1 MFLLAIVMDKHLIV
15 VDIAGLEPG
24 LISEDRTPNICSLSA
39 KGEFARVRP
48 VFPAVTCTSQASMLS
63 GTYPRQ
69 HGIISNGLYD
79 RQTHTVSFWEQS
91 SSLVQAEKVWD
102 IAKRGGSGR
111 TTAVLFWQNTMY
123 AHADIVLTPRPLHME
138 DRMIMWC
145 YSRPPGLY
153 EKISYEIGK
162 FDLSTYWGPLAS
174 NKSSEWIGKASELV
188 LERQKPN
195 ILFTYI
201 PHLDYIFQREGIFPK
216 NLKEEIR
223 FVDNIVGN
231 IMKKTIDLGIRDQ
244 TQFVILSEYGFS
256 DVTSDIP
263 INRVFREHGLLAVRE
278 IEGREYIDFEYSLA
292 FAMVDHQVAH
302 IYVRGTSVQQ
312 VKRILD
318 ATEGIDTVLDE
329 EGKKLMN
336 INHERSGDLIAISDK
351 DRWFSYYWWFEEEKS
366 PPFANRVD
374 IHRKPGYDP
383 SELFIDS
390 KTNRIPLNGKM
401 VKASHGRVPSLSDG
415 AGLAVYVSD
424 RKGINKGKEDIVDTV
439 TIGRY
444 INSLIK

>member
-1 MFLLAIVMDKHLIV
+1 MFLLVIVMVKHLIV
-15 VDIAGLEPG
+15 VDIAGLEPR

-39 KGEFARVRP
+39 KGELVRVRP

-102 IAKRGGSGR
+102 IVKRGGSGR
-111 TTAVLFWQNTMY
+111 TTAALFWQNTMY
-123 AHADIVLTPRPLHME
+123 ADADIVLTPRPLHME

-174 NKSSEWIGKASELV
+174 NKSSAWIGTASELV

-263 INRVFREHGLLAVRE
+263 INRVFREHGLLAIRE

-302 IYVRGTSVQQ
+302 IYVKGTSVQQ
-312 VKRILD
+312 VKGVLD
-318 ATEGIDTVLDE
+318 AIEGIDIVLDE

-336 INHERSGDLIAISDK
+336 IDHERSGDLIAISDK

-424 RKGINKGKEDIVDTV
+424 RKGINKGNEDIVDTV

>member
-1 MFLLAIVMDKHLIV
+1 MFLLVIVMVKHLIV
-15 VDIAGLEPG
+15 VDIAGLEPR

-39 KGEFARVRP
+39 KGELARVRP

-102 IAKRGGSGR
+102 IAKRGGSDR
-111 TTAVLFWQNTMY
+111 TTAALFWQNTMY
-123 AHADIVLTPRPLHME
+123 ADADIVLTPRPLHME

-174 NKSSEWIGKASELV
+174 NKSSAWIGRASELV

-263 INRVFREHGLLAVRE
+263 INRVFREHGLLAIRE

-302 IYVRGTSVQQ
+302 IYVKGTSVQQ
-312 VKRILD
+312 VKRVLD
-318 ATEGIDTVLDE
+318 AIEGIDIVLDE

-336 INHERSGDLIAISDK
+336 IDHERSGDLIAISDK

-424 RKGINKGKEDIVDTV
+424 RIGINKGKEDIVDTV

>member
-1 MFLLAIVMDKHLIV
+1 MFLLVIVMVKHLIV
-15 VDIAGLEPG
+15 VDIAGLEPR
-24 LISEDRTPNICSLSA
+24 LISEDRTPNISSLSA
-39 KGEFARVRP
+39 KGELVRVRP

-111 TTAVLFWQNTMY
+111 TTAALFWQNTMY
-123 AHADIVLTPRPLHME
+123 ADADVVLTPRPLHME

-162 FDLSTYWGPLAS
+162 FDLSTYWGPFAS
-174 NKSSEWIGKASELV
+174 NKSSAWIGRATELV

-256 DVTSDIP
+256 NVTSDIP

-302 IYVRGTSVQQ
+302 IYIKGTSVHQ

-318 ATEGIDTVLDE
+318 GIEGIEIVLDE

-336 INHERSGDLIAISDK
+336 IDHERSGDLIAISDN

-383 SELFIDS
+383 SELFIDT
-390 KTNRIPLNGKM
+390 KTKGIPLNGKM
-401 VKASHGRVPSLSDG
+401 VKASHGRVPSLSDD

-424 RKGINKGKEDIVDTV
+424 RKGINKGNEDIVDTV

>member
-1 MFLLAIVMDKHLIV
+1 M
-15 VDIAGLEPG
+15 
-24 LISEDRTPNICSLSA
+24 
-39 KGEFARVRP
+39 
-48 VFPAVTCTSQASMLS
+48 
-63 GTYPRQ
+63 
-69 HGIISNGLYD
+69 
-79 RQTHTVSFWEQS
+79 
-91 SSLVQAEKVWD
+91 
-102 IAKRGGSGR
+102 
-111 TTAVLFWQNTMY
+111 
-123 AHADIVLTPRPLHME
+123 
-138 DRMIMWC
+138 
-145 YSRPPGLY
+145 
-153 EKISYEIGK
+153 
-162 FDLSTYWGPLAS
+162 
-174 NKSSEWIGKASELV
+174 
-188 LERQKPN
+188 
-195 ILFTYI
+195 LFTYI

-231 IMKKTIDLGIRDQ
+231 IMKKTIDLGIREQ

-263 INRVFREHGLLAVRE
+263 LNRVFREHGLLAVRE

-302 IYVRGTSVQQ
+302 IYIKGTSVQQ

-318 ATEGIDTVLDE
+318 GVEGIEIVLDE

-336 INHERSGDLIAISDK
+336 INHERSGDLIAISDNDK
-351 DRWFSYYWWFEEEKS
+351 WFSYYWWFEEEKS

-383 SELFIDS
+383 SELFIDT
-390 KTNRIPLNGKM
+390 KTKGIPLNGKM
-401 VKASHGRVPSLSDG
+401 VKASHGRVPSLSDDTG
-415 AGLAVYVSD
+415 FAVYVSD
-424 RKGINKGKEDIVDTV
+424 RKGINKGNDDIVDTV

>member
-1 MFLLAIVMDKHLIV
+1 MVKHLIV
-15 VDIAGLEPG
+15 VDIAGLEPR

-39 KGEFARVRP
+39 KGELARVRP

-102 IAKRGGSGR
+102 IAKRGGSDR
-111 TTAVLFWQNTMY
+111 TTAALFWQNTMY
-123 AHADIVLTPRPLHME
+123 ADADIVLTPRPLHME

-174 NKSSEWIGKASELV
+174 NKSSAWIGRASELV

-244 TQFVILSEYGFS
+244 AQFVILSEYGFS

-263 INRVFREHGLLAVRE
+263 INRVFREHGLLAIRE

-302 IYVRGTSVQQ
+302 IYVKGTSVQQ
-312 VKRILD
+312 VKRVLD
-318 ATEGIDTVLDE
+318 AIEGIDIVLDE

-336 INHERSGDLIAISDK
+336 IDHERSGDLIAISDK

-401 VKASHGRVPSLSDG
+401 VKASHGRVPTLSDG

-424 RKGINKGKEDIVDTV
+424 RIGINKGKEDIVDTV

>member
-1 MFLLAIVMDKHLIV
+1 
-15 VDIAGLEPG
+15 
-24 LISEDRTPNICSLSA
+24 
-39 KGEFARVRP
+39 
-48 VFPAVTCTSQASMLS
+48 
-63 GTYPRQ
+63 
-69 HGIISNGLYD
+69 
-79 RQTHTVSFWEQS
+79 
-91 SSLVQAEKVWD
+91 
-102 IAKRGGSGR
+102 AKRGGSGR

-123 AHADIVLTPRPLHME
+123 ADADIVLTPRPLHME

-318 ATEGIDTVLDE
+318 AIEGIDTVLDE

-336 INHERSGDLIAISDK
+336 IDHERSGDLIAISDK

-401 VKASHGRVPSLSDG
+401 VKASHGRVPSLSGG

-424 RKGINKGKEDIVDTV
+424 RKGINKGNEDIVDTV

>member
-1 MFLLAIVMDKHLIV
+1 MFLLVIVMVKHLIV
-15 VDIAGLEPG
+15 VDIAGLEPR

-39 KGEFARVRP
+39 KGELARVRP
-48 VFPAVTCTSQASMLS
+48 VFPAVTCTSQATMLS

-111 TTAVLFWQNTMY
+111 TTAALFWQNTMY
-123 AHADIVLTPRPLHME
+123 ADADIVLTPRPLHME

-174 NKSSEWIGKASELV
+174 NKSSAWIGRASELV

-263 INRVFREHGLLAVRE
+263 INRVFREHGLLAIRE

-302 IYVRGTSVQQ
+302 IYVKGTSVQQ
-312 VKRILD
+312 VKRVLD
-318 ATEGIDTVLDE
+318 AIEGIDIVLDE

-336 INHERSGDLIAISDK
+336 IDHERSGDLIAISDK
-351 DRWFSYYWWFEEEKS
+351 DRWFSYYWWFEEKKS

-424 RKGINKGKEDIVDTV
+424 RIGINKGKEDIVDTV

-444 INSLIK
+444 INSLII

>member
-1 MFLLAIVMDKHLIV
+1 MFLLVIVMVKHLIV
-15 VDIAGLEPG
+15 VDIAGLEPR

-39 KGEFARVRP
+39 KGELVRVRP

-102 IAKRGGSGR
+102 IAKRGGSDR
-111 TTAVLFWQNTMY
+111 TTAALFWQNTMY
-123 AHADIVLTPRPLHME
+123 ADADIVLTPRPLHME

-174 NKSSEWIGKASELV
+174 NKSSAWIGRASELV

-263 INRVFREHGLLAVRE
+263 INRVFREHGLLAIRE

-302 IYVRGTSVQQ
+302 IYVKGTSVQQ
-312 VKRILD
+312 VKRVLD
-318 ATEGIDTVLDE
+318 AIEGIDIVLDE

-336 INHERSGDLIAISDK
+336 IDHERSGDLIAISDK

-424 RKGINKGKEDIVDTV
+424 RKGINKGNEDIVDTV

>member
-123 AHADIVLTPRPLHME
+123 ADADIVLTPRPLHME

-153 EKISYEIGK
+153 EKISNEIGK

-424 RKGINKGKEDIVDTV
+424 RKGINKGKEDIIDTV

>member
-1 MFLLAIVMDKHLIV
+1 MDKHLIV

-123 AHADIVLTPRPLHME
+123 ADADIVLTPRPLHME

-318 ATEGIDTVLDE
+318 AIEGIDTVLDE
-329 EGKKLMN
+329 EGKKLMK
-336 INHERSGDLIAISDK
+336 IDHERSGDLIAISDK

-424 RKGINKGKEDIVDTV
+424 RKGINKGKEDIIDTV

>member
-1 MFLLAIVMDKHLIV
+1 
-15 VDIAGLEPG
+15 
-24 LISEDRTPNICSLSA
+24 
-39 KGEFARVRP
+39 
-48 VFPAVTCTSQASMLS
+48 
-63 GTYPRQ
+63 
-69 HGIISNGLYD
+69 
-79 RQTHTVSFWEQS
+79 
-91 SSLVQAEKVWD
+91 VQAEKVWD

-111 TTAVLFWQNTMY
+111 TTAALFWQNTMY
-123 AHADIVLTPRPLHME
+123 ADADIVLTPRPLHME

-145 YSRPPGLY
+145 YCRPPGLY
-153 EKISYEIGK
+153 EKISYDIGK
-162 FDLSTYWGPLAS
+162 FDLSTYWGPFAS
-174 NKSSEWIGKASELV
+174 NKSSAWIGRATELV

-231 IMKKTIDLGIRDQ
+231 IMKKTIDLGIREQ
-244 TQFVILSEYGFS
+244 TQFVVVSEYGFS

-263 INRVFREHGLLAVRE
+263 LNRVFREHGLLAVRE

-302 IYVRGTSVQQ
+302 IYIKGASVQQ
-312 VKRILD
+312 IKRILD
-318 ATEGIDTVLDE
+318 GIEGIEIVLDE

-336 INHERSGDLIAISDK
+336 INHERSGDLIAISES
-351 DRWFSYYWWFEEEKS
+351 DRWFSYYWWFDEEKS

-383 SELFIDS
+383 SELFIDT
-390 KTNRIPLNGKM
+390 KTKGIPLNGKM
-401 VKASHGRVPSLSDG
+401 VKASHGRVPSLSDD
-415 AGLAVYVSD
+415 AGLAAYVSD
-424 RKGINKGKEDIVDTV
+424 RKGINKVNEDFVDTV

>member
-1 MFLLAIVMDKHLIV
+1 MFLLFIVMVKHLIV
-15 VDIAGLEPG
+15 VDIAGLEPR
-24 LISEDRTPNICSLSA
+24 LISEDRTPNICGLSA
-39 KGEFARVRP
+39 KGELARVRP

-69 HGIISNGLYD
+69 HGIISNGLYN

-91 SSLVQAEKVWD
+91 SSLVQADKVWD

-111 TTAVLFWQNTMY
+111 TTAMLFWQNTMY
-123 AHADIVLTPRPLHME
+123 ADADIVLTPRPLHME

-174 NKSSEWIGKASELV
+174 NKSSAWIGRASELV

-263 INRVFREHGLLAVRE
+263 INRVFREHGLLAIRE

-302 IYVRGTSVQQ
+302 IYVKGTSVQQ
-312 VKRILD
+312 VKRVLD
-318 ATEGIDTVLDE
+318 AIEGIDIVLDE

-336 INHERSGDLIAISDK
+336 IDHERSGDLIAISDK

-424 RKGINKGKEDIVDTV
+424 RIGINKGKEDIVDTV

>member
-123 AHADIVLTPRPLHME
+123 ADADIVLTPRPLHME

-153 EKISYEIGK
+153 EKISNEIGK

-318 ATEGIDTVLDE
+318 AIEGIDTVLDE

-336 INHERSGDLIAISDK
+336 IDHERSGDLIAISDK

-424 RKGINKGKEDIVDTV
+424 RKGINKGKEDIIDTV

>member
-1 MFLLAIVMDKHLIV
+1 MFLLFIVMVKHLIV
-15 VDIAGLEPG
+15 VDIAGLEPR
-24 LISEDRTPNICSLSA
+24 LISEDRTPNICGLSA
-39 KGEFARVRP
+39 KGELARVRP

-69 HGIISNGLYD
+69 HGIISNGLYN

-91 SSLVQAEKVWD
+91 SSLVQADKVWD

-111 TTAVLFWQNTMY
+111 TTAMLFWQNTMY
-123 AHADIVLTPRPLHME
+123 ADADIVLTPRPLHME

-174 NKSSEWIGKASELV
+174 NKSSAWIGRASELV

-216 NLKEEIR
+216 NFKEEIR

-263 INRVFREHGLLAVRE
+263 INRVFREHGLLAIRE

-302 IYVRGTSVQQ
+302 IYVKGTSVHQ
-312 VKRILD
+312 VKRVLD
-318 ATEGIDTVLDE
+318 AIEGIDIVLDE

-336 INHERSGDLIAISDK
+336 IDHERSGDLIAISDK

-424 RKGINKGKEDIVDTV
+424 RIGINKGKEDIVDTV

-444 INSLIK
+444 INSIIK

>member
-123 AHADIVLTPRPLHME
+123 ADADIVLTPRPLHME

-292 FAMVDHQVAH
+292 FAMVDHQIAH

-318 ATEGIDTVLDE
+318 AIEGIDTVLDE

-336 INHERSGDLIAISDK
+336 IDHERSGDLIAISDK

-424 RKGINKGKEDIVDTV
+424 RKGINKGKEDIIDTV

-444 INSLIK
+444 INNLIK

>member
-123 AHADIVLTPRPLHME
+123 ADADIVLTPRPLHME

-153 EKISYEIGK
+153 EKISNEIGK

-318 ATEGIDTVLDE
+318 AIEGIDTVLDE

-336 INHERSGDLIAISDK
+336 IDHERSGDLIAISDK
-351 DRWFSYYWWFEEEKS
+351 DRWFSYYWWFEEGKS

-424 RKGINKGKEDIVDTV
+424 RKGINKGKEDIIDTV

>member
-1 MFLLAIVMDKHLIV
+1 MFLLVIVMVKHLIV
-15 VDIAGLEPG
+15 VDIAGLEPR

-39 KGEFARVRP
+39 KGELTRVRP

-102 IAKRGGSGR
+102 IAKRGGSDR
-111 TTAVLFWQNTMY
+111 TTAALFWQNTMY
-123 AHADIVLTPRPLHME
+123 ADADVVLTPRPLHME

-174 NKSSEWIGKASELV
+174 NKSSAWIGRASELV

-201 PHLDYIFQREGIFPK
+201 PHLDYIFQREGIFSK

-263 INRVFREHGLLAVRE
+263 INRVFREHGLLAIRE

-302 IYVRGTSVQQ
+302 IYVKGTSVQQ
-312 VKRILD
+312 VKRVLD
-318 ATEGIDTVLDE
+318 AIEGIDIVLDE

-336 INHERSGDLIAISDK
+336 IDHERSGDLIAISDK
-351 DRWFSYYWWFEEEKS
+351 DRWFSYYWWFEEKKS

-390 KTNRIPLNGKM
+390 KTNRIPLNGKL

-424 RKGINKGKEDIVDTV
+424 RIGINKGKEDIVDTV

-444 INSLIK
+444 INSLII

>member
-123 AHADIVLTPRPLHME
+123 ADADIVLTPRPLHME

>member
-1 MFLLAIVMDKHLIV
+1 MDKHLIV

-123 AHADIVLTPRPLHME
+123 ADADIVLTPRPLHME

-223 FVDNIVGN
+223 CVDNIVGN

-318 ATEGIDTVLDE
+318 AIEGIDTVLDE

-336 INHERSGDLIAISDK
+336 IDHERSGDLIAISDK

-424 RKGINKGKEDIVDTV
+424 RKGINKGKEDIIDTV

-444 INSLIK
+444 INNLIK

>member
-15 VDIAGLEPG
+15 VNIAGLEPG

-123 AHADIVLTPRPLHME
+123 ADADIVLTPRPLHME

-153 EKISYEIGK
+153 EKISNEIGK

-312 VKRILD
+312 AKRILD
-318 ATEGIDTVLDE
+318 AIEGIDTVLDE

-336 INHERSGDLIAISDK
+336 IDHERSGDLIAISDK

-424 RKGINKGKEDIVDTV
+424 RKGINKGKEDIIDTV

>member
-1 MFLLAIVMDKHLIV
+1 MFLLVIVMVKHLIV
-15 VDIAGLEPG
+15 VDIAGLEPR
-24 LISEDRTPNICSLSA
+24 LISEDRTPNICGLSA
-39 KGEFARVRP
+39 KGELARVRP

-69 HGIISNGLYD
+69 HGIISNGLYN

-91 SSLVQAEKVWD
+91 SSLVQADKVWD

-111 TTAVLFWQNTMY
+111 TTAMLFWQNTMY
-123 AHADIVLTPRPLHME
+123 ADADIVLTPRPLHME

-174 NKSSEWIGKASELV
+174 NKSSAWIGRASELV

-216 NLKEEIR
+216 NFKEEIR

-263 INRVFREHGLLAVRE
+263 INRVFREHGLLAIRE

-302 IYVRGTSVQQ
+302 IYVKGTSVHQ
-312 VKRILD
+312 VKRVLD
-318 ATEGIDTVLDE
+318 AIEGIEIVLDE

-336 INHERSGDLIAISDK
+336 IDHERSGDLIAISDK

-424 RKGINKGKEDIVDTV
+424 RIGINKGKEDIVDTV

>member
-123 AHADIVLTPRPLHME
+123 ADADIVLTPRPLHME

-153 EKISYEIGK
+153 EKISNEIGK

-318 ATEGIDTVLDE
+318 AIEGIDTVLDE

-336 INHERSGDLIAISDK
+336 IDHERSGDLIAISDK

-424 RKGINKGKEDIVDTV
+424 RKGINKGNEDIVDTV

>member
-1 MFLLAIVMDKHLIV
+1 MFLLFIVMVKHLIV
-15 VDIAGLEPG
+15 VDIAGLEPR
-24 LISEDRTPNICSLSA
+24 LISEDRTPNICGLSA
-39 KGEFARVRP
+39 KGELARVRP

-69 HGIISNGLYD
+69 HGIISNGLYN

-91 SSLVQAEKVWD
+91 SSLVQADKVWD

-111 TTAVLFWQNTMY
+111 TTAMLFWQNTMY
-123 AHADIVLTPRPLHME
+123 ADADIVLTPRPLHME

-174 NKSSEWIGKASELV
+174 NKSSAWIGRASELV

-263 INRVFREHGLLAVRE
+263 INRVFREHGLLAIRE

-302 IYVRGTSVQQ
+302 IYVKGTSVHQ
-312 VKRILD
+312 VKRVLD
-318 ATEGIDTVLDE
+318 AIEGIDIVLDE

-336 INHERSGDLIAISDK
+336 IDHERSGDLIAISDK

-424 RKGINKGKEDIVDTV
+424 RIGINKGKEDIVDTV

>member
-15 VDIAGLEPG
+15 VDIAGLEPS
-24 LISEDRTPNICSLSA
+24 LISEDRTPNISSLSA
-39 KGEFARVRP
+39 KGEIVSVRP

-91 SSLVQAEKVWD
+91 SSLVQAKKVWD

-123 AHADIVLTPRPLHME
+123 ADADIVLTPRPLHME

-153 EKISYEIGK
+153 EKISNEIGK

-174 NKSSEWIGKASELV
+174 NKSSEWIGKASEHV

-318 ATEGIDTVLDE
+318 AIEGIDTVLDE

-336 INHERSGDLIAISDK
+336 VDHERSGDLIAISDK

-424 RKGINKGKEDIVDTV
+424 RKGINKGKEDIIDTV

>member
-1 MFLLAIVMDKHLIV
+1 MFLLFIVMVKHLIV
-15 VDIAGLEPG
+15 VDIAGLEPR
-24 LISEDRTPNICSLSA
+24 LISEDRTPNICGLSA
-39 KGEFARVRP
+39 KGELARVRP

-69 HGIISNGLYD
+69 HGIISNGLYN

-91 SSLVQAEKVWD
+91 SSLVQADKVWD

-111 TTAVLFWQNTMY
+111 TTAMLFWQNTMY
-123 AHADIVLTPRPLHME
+123 ADADIVLTPRPLHME

-174 NKSSEWIGKASELV
+174 NKSSAWIGRASELV

-216 NLKEEIR
+216 NFKEEIR

-263 INRVFREHGLLAVRE
+263 INRVFREHGLLAIRE

-302 IYVRGTSVQQ
+302 IYVKGTSVQQ
-312 VKRILD
+312 VKRVLD
-318 ATEGIDTVLDE
+318 AIEGIDIVLDE

-336 INHERSGDLIAISDK
+336 IDHERSGDLIAISDK

-424 RKGINKGKEDIVDTV
+424 RIGINKGKEDIVDTV

>member
-1 MFLLAIVMDKHLIV
+1 MFLLVIVMVKHLIV
-15 VDIAGLEPG
+15 VDIAGLEPR

-39 KGEFARVRP
+39 KGELARVRP

-111 TTAVLFWQNTMY
+111 TTAALFWQNTMY
-123 AHADIVLTPRPLHME
+123 ADADIVLTPRPLHME

-174 NKSSEWIGKASELV
+174 NKSSAWIGRASELV

-263 INRVFREHGLLAVRE
+263 INRVFREHGLLAIRE

-302 IYVRGTSVQQ
+302 IYVKGTSVQQ
-312 VKRILD
+312 VKRVLD
-318 ATEGIDTVLDE
+318 AIEGIDIVLDE

-336 INHERSGDLIAISDK
+336 IDHERSGDLIAISDK

-424 RKGINKGKEDIVDTV
+424 RIGINKGKEDIVDTV

>member
-91 SSLVQAEKVWD
+91 SSLVKAEKVWD

-123 AHADIVLTPRPLHME
+123 ADADIVLTPRPLHME

-263 INRVFREHGLLAVRE
+263 INRVFRENGLLAVRE

-302 IYVRGTSVQQ
+302 IYVKGTSVHQ
-312 VKRILD
+312 VKRIVD
-318 ATEGIDTVLDE
+318 AIEGIDIVLDE

-336 INHERSGDLIAISDK
+336 IDHERSGDLIAISDK

-424 RKGINKGKEDIVDTV
+424 RKGINKGKEDIVDSV

>member
-1 MFLLAIVMDKHLIV
+1 MVKHLIV
-15 VDIAGLEPG
+15 VDIAGLEPR
-24 LISEDRTPNICSLSA
+24 LISEERTPNICSLSA
-39 KGEFARVRP
+39 MGELSRVRP

-111 TTAVLFWQNTMY
+111 TTAALFWQNTMY
-123 AHADIVLTPRPLHME
+123 ADADIVLTPRPLHME

-174 NKSSEWIGKASELV
+174 NKSSAWIGRASELV

-263 INRVFREHGLLAVRE
+263 INRVFREHGLLAIRE

-302 IYVRGTSVQQ
+302 IYIKGTSVQQ

-318 ATEGIDTVLDE
+318 GIEGIEIVLDE

-336 INHERSGDLIAISDK
+336 IDHERSGDLIAICNC

-383 SELFIDS
+383 SELFIDT
-390 KTNRIPLNGKM
+390 KTKGIPLNGKM
-401 VKASHGRVPSLSDG
+401 VKASHGRVPTLSDG

-424 RKGINKGKEDIVDTV
+424 RIGINKGKEDIVDTV

>member
-123 AHADIVLTPRPLHME
+123 ADADIVLTPRPLHME

-302 IYVRGTSVQQ
+302 IYVRGTGVQQ

-318 ATEGIDTVLDE
+318 AIEGIDTVLDE

-336 INHERSGDLIAISDK
+336 IDHERSGDLIAISDK

>member
-1 MFLLAIVMDKHLIV
+1 MFLLVIVMVKHLIV
-15 VDIAGLEPG
+15 VDIAGLEPS
-24 LISEDRTPNICSLSA
+24 LISEDRTPNISSLSA
-39 KGEFARVRP
+39 KGELVSVRP

-102 IAKRGGSGR
+102 IAKKGGSGR
-111 TTAVLFWQNTMY
+111 TTAALFWQNTMY
-123 AHADIVLTPRPLHME
+123 ADADVVLTPRPLHME

-145 YSRPPGLY
+145 YCRPPGLY

-162 FDLSTYWGPLAS
+162 FDLSTYWGPFAS
-174 NKSSEWIGKASELV
+174 NKSSTWIGRATELV

-223 FVDNIVGN
+223 FVDDIVGN
-231 IMKKTIDLGIRDQ
+231 IMKKTIDLGIREQ
-244 TQFVILSEYGFS
+244 TQIVILSEYGFS
-256 DVTSDIP
+256 NVTSDIP
-263 INRVFREHGLLAVRE
+263 LNRVFREHGLLAVRE
-278 IEGREYIDFEYSLA
+278 IEGREYLDFEYSLA

-302 IYVRGTSVQQ
+302 IYIKGASVQQ

-318 ATEGIDTVLDE
+318 GIEGIEIVLDE

-336 INHERSGDLIAISDK
+336 IDHERSGDLIAICNC

-366 PPFANRVD
+366 PPFANKVD

-383 SELFIDS
+383 SELFIDT
-390 KTNRIPLNGKM
+390 KTKGIPLNGKM
-401 VKASHGRVPSLSDG
+401 VKASHGRVPSLSDD
-415 AGLAVYVSD
+415 AGLAAYVSD
-424 RKGINKGKEDIVDTV
+424 RKGINKVNEDFVDTV

>member
-1 MFLLAIVMDKHLIV
+1 MFLLVIVMVKHLIV
-15 VDIAGLEPG
+15 VDIAGLEPR

-39 KGEFARVRP
+39 KGELARVRP
-48 VFPAVTCTSQASMLS
+48 VFPAVTCTSQATMLS

-111 TTAVLFWQNTMY
+111 TTAALFWQNTMY
-123 AHADIVLTPRPLHME
+123 ADADIVMTPRPLHME

-174 NKSSEWIGKASELV
+174 NKSSAWIGRASELV

-263 INRVFREHGLLAVRE
+263 INRVFREHGLLAIRE

-302 IYVRGTSVQQ
+302 IYVKGTSVQQ
-312 VKRILD
+312 VKRVLD
-318 ATEGIDTVLDE
+318 AIEGIDIVLDE

-336 INHERSGDLIAISDK
+336 IDHERSGDLIAISDK

-401 VKASHGRVPSLSDG
+401 VKASHGRVPTLSDG

-424 RKGINKGKEDIVDTV
+424 RIGINKGKEDIVDTV